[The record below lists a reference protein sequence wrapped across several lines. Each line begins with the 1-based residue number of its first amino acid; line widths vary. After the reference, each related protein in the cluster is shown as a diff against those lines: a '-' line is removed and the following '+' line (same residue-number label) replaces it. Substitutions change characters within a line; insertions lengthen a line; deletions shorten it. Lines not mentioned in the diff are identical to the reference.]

1 MKRLI
6 RKILDR
12 LPNNYRPYHCWP
24 LWILVATLKT
34 WAVTD
39 LKTGI
44 YLYIKQVR
52 SIHKRSEIR
61 R

>member
-1 MKRLI
+1 MKKLI
-6 RKILDR
+6 KKILDR
-12 LPNNYRPYHCWP
+12 LPNNYKPYHCWY

-44 YLYIKQVR
+44 YLYIK
-52 SIHKRSEIR
+52 
-61 R
+61 